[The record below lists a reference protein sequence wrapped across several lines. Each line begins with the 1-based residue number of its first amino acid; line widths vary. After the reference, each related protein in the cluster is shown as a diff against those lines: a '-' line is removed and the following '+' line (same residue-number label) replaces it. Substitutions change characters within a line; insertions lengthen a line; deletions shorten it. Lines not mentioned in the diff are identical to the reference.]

1 MIVYACICRASDTT
15 VLCET
20 TTPGVEGNF
29 AQVSLQLLQVLHD
42 IGALE
47 DETRRTFVHDSGE
60 NDLSSGDILDAS
72 DAKKMNCSPG
82 SGMESLFNGTAPLG
96 EKNDL
101 SQVFFHCAVYHGVI
115 YLSVTD
121 GAGLTSKAYQFL
133 EEVRTEFC
141 NNFTPSKIDNA
152 KAYGME
158 KSFSQQLHNHV
169 HNYNTNPFAGSQNG
183 ALVALT
189 GKVEDMKLFMGDNI
203 SVLLKRGERVENLI
217 NKAEELEEQTRVF
230 KKTAKGV
237 RVEMNSQH
245 SRLTAR
251 LYGIYT
257 VFIFIA
263 SLFLWA
269 VVERIR
275 GN

>member
-1 MIVYACICRASDTT
+1 MYMHWIRISNIQKRKVILVLNDDSCAQGSCKATKTRTNQFFPSETLAWNSAELGISTNSEIQYSFVSTKRVDMIVYACICRASDTT

-121 GAGLTSKAYQFL
+121 GAGLTSK
-133 EEVRTEFC
+133 
-141 NNFTPSKIDNA
+141 
-152 KAYGME
+152 
-158 KSFSQQLHNHV
+158 
-169 HNYNTNPFAGSQNG
+169 
-183 ALVALT
+183 
-189 GKVEDMKLFMGDNI
+189 
-203 SVLLKRGERVENLI
+203 
-217 NKAEELEEQTRVF
+217 
-230 KKTAKGV
+230 
-237 RVEMNSQH
+237 
-245 SRLTAR
+245 
-251 LYGIYT
+251 
-257 VFIFIA
+257 
-263 SLFLWA
+263 
-269 VVERIR
+269 
-275 GN
+275 